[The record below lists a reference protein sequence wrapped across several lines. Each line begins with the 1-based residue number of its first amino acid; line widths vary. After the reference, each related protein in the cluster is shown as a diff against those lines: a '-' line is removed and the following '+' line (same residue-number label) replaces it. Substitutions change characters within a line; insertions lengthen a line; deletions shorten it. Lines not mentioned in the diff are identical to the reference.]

1 MTHNV
6 VVLCRPEVAA
16 GSMLAGLRPVE
27 VESPVEGAAL
37 LSRLAERPEVGL
49 VLVEDSIHQS
59 LNEDTRRDL
68 ARRPL
73 PMVVP
78 FPGPSGMTA
87 GVESDQYIVELLRR
101 AIGYRVRLR

>member
-16 GSMLAGLRPVE
+16 GFMLAGLRPVE
-27 VESPVEGAAL
+27 VESPAEGAAL

-59 LNEDTRRDL
+59 LNEFGATRLIVRITV
-68 ARRPL
+68 A
-73 PMVVP
+73 
-78 FPGPSGMTA
+78 FPPGG
-87 GVESDQYIVELLRR
+87 
-101 AIGYRVRLR
+101 